1 MCVGSVS
8 MDGFF
13 SFCLLG
19 LLVQYSIVRTSVGR
33 ERGRGRETYMENSD
47 TCHVHEYMSRLGM
60 CIVCMHALLL
70 CVHVTCGAQCVPSVL
85 TVALPT
91 LAHVWTATD

>member
-1 MCVGSVS
+1 

-19 LLVQYSIVRTSVGR
+19 LLVQYSIVRMSVGW

-60 CIVCMHALLL
+60 CVVCMHACIAIVYTCDVWCTVCTF
-70 CVHVTCGAQCVPSVL
+70 CVDGGTS
-85 TVALPT
+85 
-91 LAHVWTATD
+91 